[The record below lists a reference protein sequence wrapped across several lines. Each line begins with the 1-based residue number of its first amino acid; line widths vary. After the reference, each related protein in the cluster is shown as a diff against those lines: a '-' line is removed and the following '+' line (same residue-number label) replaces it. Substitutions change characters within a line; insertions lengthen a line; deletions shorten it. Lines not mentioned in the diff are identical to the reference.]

1 MVRNLSFLF
10 FFCCAAFAED
20 FKFSPTANLQL
31 SSQYSPFGESH
42 NRNLQFLDLRAGA
55 RLSKSRAYQFQFS
68 GLAHYDPWNKSK
80 SEQHWF
86 DAPEA
91 YFQWKP
97 DALLRLQAGWN
108 TFRWGVTDGFNPLD
122 VVNARRYA
130 NPLSAEKLGAFSLAL
145 NSSFGE
151 SSAEMIYIPVQRKS
165 ILPGAESRWLPREF
179 LQNQSI
185 NGTYFLIP
193 NHLNYYFKTD
203 QELNNALK
211 NNFGLRFSTHFP
223 ALDLSV
229 IAFDGAAPTPAT
241 NLSLSGSV
249 VELLPNLVI
258 QADPKIGIKPVY
270 HRQST
275 AGASATY
282 ALADYIF
289 RLQAAYTKPHLK
301 RSDLPGASQE
311 YVAGV
316 ERSFALDSHKLIL
329 ISELSYAKH
338 ADAASNLI
346 TSLSRM
352 FDRSVMLAARY
363 SYGDSFSLLGNI
375 LIDTKYH
382 SQLLRLEAT
391 EALSDS
397 WKLSGSAESF
407 SGPLGSPLG
416 NYRNNDS
423 LQLSLKFFL

>member
-1 MVRNLSFLF
+1 MRKIIFLIF
-10 FFCCAAFAED
+10 FSCAAFAED
-20 FKFSPTANLQL
+20 FKFSPTANLQM
-31 SSQYSPFGESH
+31 SSQYSPFGTSH
-42 NRNLQFLDLRAGA
+42 NRNIHFLDLRAAA
-55 RLSKSRAYQFQFS
+55 RLSQTRAYQFQFT

-80 SEQHWF
+80 SEQYWF

-97 DALLRLQAGWN
+97 DALFRLQAGWN

-145 NSSFGE
+145 NSSFGD
-151 SSAEMIYIPVQRKS
+151 SVAELIYIPIQRKS

-193 NHLNYYFKTD
+193 SNLNYYFKED
-203 QELNNALK
+203 QELNHALK

-223 ALDLSV
+223 DLDLSF
-229 IAFDGAAPTPAT
+229 IAFDGAAPTPTT

-275 AGASATY
+275 AGASLTY
-282 ALADYIF
+282 ALADFIF
-289 RLQAAYTKPHLK
+289 RFEGAYTKPHIK
-301 RSDLPGASQE
+301 RGDLPGESQE
-311 YVAGV
+311 YVAGL
-316 ERSFALDSHKLIL
+316 EHSISKDSHKVIV
-329 ISELSYAKH
+329 IGELSYAKH

-363 SYGDSFSLLGNI
+363 TYGESFSLLGNI
-375 LIDTKYH
+375 IIDTKYH

-397 WKLSGSAESF
+397 WKLSGTVESF
-407 SGPLGSPLG
+407 SGPLGSPIG
-416 NYRNNDS
+416 TYRNNDRA
-423 LQLSLKFFL
+423 QLSLKFFL